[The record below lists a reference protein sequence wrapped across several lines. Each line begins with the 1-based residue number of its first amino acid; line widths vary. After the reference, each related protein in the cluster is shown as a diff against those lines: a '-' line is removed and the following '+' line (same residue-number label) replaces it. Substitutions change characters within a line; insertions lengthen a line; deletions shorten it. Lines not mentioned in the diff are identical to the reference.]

1 MGNKPWGKDTPGDLI
16 MKKLISKKYRQLIWK
31 DEIND
36 TFLLLKFCEIY
47 KYSNTTL
54 GLYIWSRKMWL
65 QLQNMGLISTER
77 KTSDGLYCCYAKVN
91 DLDVIIQLGAFKR
104 RPHKKGK
111 WIKDK
116 EKKLA
121 HRILSFHGKL
131 IG

>member
-1 MGNKPWGKDTPGDLI
+1 
-16 MKKLISKKYRQLIWK
+16 MKKLISEKYRQLIWK

-36 TFLLLKFCEIY
+36 TFLLTKYCEIY
-47 KYSNTTL
+47 KYSKTTL
-54 GLYIWSRKMWL
+54 GLYIWSRKMCL
-65 QLQNMGLISTER
+65 QLQNMGLISKECYTD
-77 KTSDGLYCCYAKVN
+77 DGLYCCFAKVK

-116 EKKLA
+116 EKRLA
-121 HRILSFHGKL
+121 HRILLFRGKL